1 MPTNYITFKQ
11 PLFPVGIKLEV
22 VESKQAGSYTS
33 TPDSYVNITTLT
45 GVELQQHDRLIVV
58 CNDMHVEYKVV

>member
-22 VESKQAGSYTS
+22 VESKQAGSYTA
-33 TPDSYVNITTLT
+33 TPDSYVNITSFTD
-45 GVELQQHDRLIVV
+45 VELHLDDRLIVV
-58 CNDMHVEYKVV
+58 CNDMHVEYKVI